1 MKKLSIKVKM
11 TILYTTII
19 ALILGIV
26 MICGL
31 FYMNQ
36 LELSKSEEQ
45 LQENVDQFVGD
56 LSFKKGS
63 YEINSDVDFYD
74 EGIMYAIYDKN
85 GVLLHGVL
93 PQEFPTL
100 TKLSTNNVRTVS
112 NNEKHWMVYDT
123 VYNYGNNQTVWIRGI
138 DSIHDIEDFMASLRI
153 FMLVA
158 FLVLVIFVGIISYRM
173 LQRALKPVDSICKS
187 VDQIR
192 DGNNLT
198 NRLSIPEKKDEMYKL
213 AMTFNDMFQRLEES
227 FENEKQFTSD
237 VSHELRTPIAVLISQ
252 CEYMLENEQLSED
265 DKMGLSI
272 ILRQANRM
280 SKLISQLL
288 MIARSENGTLRL
300 SYEEI
305 ELHMLIEMVS
315 EELEEKATKRGIEI
329 TIDGAKE
336 IYISG
341 DQSLLMRV
349 FLNLI
354 DNGITYGTDNGWIHI
369 HLEKQEHNAVISI
382 EDNGIGISKTNLEKI
397 WNRLYQVE
405 QSRNHGMGL
414 GLSMVQWI
422 VKAHHGTIHVESELG
437 KGSKFIVHLP
447 FTL

>member
-1 MKKLSIKVKM
+1 
-11 TILYTTII
+11 
-19 ALILGIV
+19 
-26 MICGL
+26 
-31 FYMNQ
+31 
-36 LELSKSEEQ
+36 
-45 LQENVDQFVGD
+45 
-56 LSFKKGS
+56 
-63 YEINSDVDFYD
+63 
-74 EGIMYAIYDKN
+74 
-85 GVLLHGVL
+85 
-93 PQEFPTL
+93 
-100 TKLSTNNVRTVS
+100 
-112 NNEKHWMVYDT
+112 

-288 MIARSENGTLRL
+288 MIARSENGTLKL

-397 WNRLYQVE
+397 WNRLYQVD
-405 QSRNHGMGL
+405 QSRSHGMGL